1 MQKNRLFF
9 LLSILMLASMLLAS
23 CAPKT
28 TTPAPATP
36 PPATQA
42 PATEPPTMQPS
53 ATETPTPAP
62 AGGLPDLGGRK
73 ITVAVENAYP
83 PFNFI
88 DEATKQ
94 PGGWD
99 YETVTEI
106 CKRLNCVP
114 EFKQAA
120 WDGIFPAMAAG
131 EYDMLADG
139 VTYTEERDQ
148 TVDFSFPYVYV
159 GQVLLVR
166 ASETKTLDDFKAD
179 TNLKI
184 ATQIQTTNEIVA
196 KKVFGEQRVQSFED
210 FGAAVL
216 ALLSGDVDAVVI
228 DNVSASGYMKENE
241 GKLKIGGQITADEPL
256 AFVFPPNSDLIEP
269 VNKALE
275 SMKRD
280 GTLYVLNLKWGLVS
294 VPDLGGRKITV
305 AVENAYPPFNF
316 IDEATKQPGG
326 WDYET
331 VTEICKRLNCV
342 PEFKQAA
349 WDGIFPAMAAGEYD
363 MLADGVTYTEER
375 DQTVDFSFPY
385 VYVGQVLLVRASETK
400 TLDDFKA
407 DTNLKIATQI
417 QTTNEI
423 VAKKVFGEQRV
434 QSFEDFGA
442 AVLALLSG
450 DVDAVV
456 IDNVSASGYMKENEG
471 KLKIGGQI
479 TADEPLA
486 FVFPPNS
493 DLIEPIN
500 LALASM
506 KLDGT
511 LDALNQKWG
520 LVTK

>member
-9 LLSILMLASMLLAS
+9 FLSILVLASMLLAS
-23 CAPKT
+23 CAPRT
-28 TTPAPATP
+28 ATPAPMP
-36 PPATQA
+36 SPATQA
-42 PATEPPTMQPS
+42 PATESSTMQPS
-53 ATETPTPAP
+53 VTETPMPAP
-62 AGGLPDLGGRK
+62 QGGLPDLGGRK

-88 DEATKQ
+88 DEATQQ

-99 YETVTEI
+99 YEAVTEI

-148 TVDFSFPYVYV
+148 TVDFSIPYVYV

-166 ASETKTLDDFKAD
+166 ADETKTLEDFKAD
-179 TNLKI
+179 ANLKI

-216 ALLSGDVDAVVI
+216 ALLSRDVDAVVI

-269 VNKALE
+269 VN
-275 SMKRD
+275 
-280 GTLYVLNLKWGLVS
+280 
-294 VPDLGGRKITV
+294 
-305 AVENAYPPFNF
+305 
-316 IDEATKQPGG
+316 
-326 WDYET
+326 
-331 VTEICKRLNCV
+331 
-342 PEFKQAA
+342 
-349 WDGIFPAMAAGEYD
+349 
-363 MLADGVTYTEER
+363 
-375 DQTVDFSFPY
+375 
-385 VYVGQVLLVRASETK
+385 
-400 TLDDFKA
+400 
-407 DTNLKIATQI
+407 
-417 QTTNEI
+417 
-423 VAKKVFGEQRV
+423 
-434 QSFEDFGA
+434 
-442 AVLALLSG
+442 
-450 DVDAVV
+450 
-456 IDNVSASGYMKENEG
+456 
-471 KLKIGGQI
+471 
-479 TADEPLA
+479 
-486 FVFPPNS
+486 
-493 DLIEPIN
+493 

-511 LDALNQKWG
+511 LDALNQKWE
-520 LVTK
+520 LVSK